1 MNGQVI
7 RAIAID
13 DEPMALRVIES
24 HAHKMKQLDLIMTT
38 TDAVEGLVF
47 AQNHDIDLI
56 FLDIQM
62 PDLTGIQFL
71 KQLAGQSKV
80 VLTTAYTQ
88 YALEGYDYDVIDY
101 LLKPISF
108 DRFLRSVQKM
118 QRLFITNEAA
128 GASNIAL
135 ENPTKTDFGVI
146 FIKTEHKLVK
156 VDHQDL
162 LYLQGGKDYTTVV
175 TRSEKLLTLTT
186 LAKFEESLPEAY
198 FMRVHKSYLVALTK
212 IQFIE
217 RQRIFIDHAVIPIG
231 DSYKEHVFK
240 KIGG

>member
-1 MNGQVI
+1 M
-7 RAIAID
+7 
-13 DEPMALRVIES
+13 
-24 HAHKMKQLDLIMTT
+24 
-38 TDAVEGLVF
+38 
-47 AQNHDIDLI
+47 
-56 FLDIQM
+56 
-62 PDLTGIQFL
+62 
-71 KQLAGQSKV
+71 

-101 LLKPISF
+101 LLKPIPF

-118 QRLFITNEAA
+118 QRLFITNETA

-231 DSYKEHVFK
+231 DS
-240 KIGG
+240 